1 MATRGFNV
9 PAKLMSRSP
18 LTPLLAALLACAG
31 CISIEPDP
39 TLSISTDPPGA
50 QVLINGVDTGFA
62 TPCMLAVEDELM
74 KIDVRLK
81 GYEPE
86 HRIVTRDPKLE
97 TRHWSE
103 MNASTRTWR
112 FPLWLNIH
120 DLFNHPVREIM
131 LLAPGRI
138 FIRLDRIRED
148 EGQ

>member
-1 MATRGFNV
+1 VNPPDMRQTT
-9 PAKLMSRSP
+9 
-18 LTPLLAALLACAG
+18 LTSLLLALLPCAG

-62 TPCMLAVEDELM
+62 TPCLLAVEDEY
-74 KIDVRLK
+74 IQVDIRLW

-86 HRIVTRDPKLE
+86 RRVVTRDPKLE
-97 TRHWSE
+97 LRHWSE
-103 MNASTRTWR
+103 MNSSSRTWR

-120 DLFNHPVREIM
+120 DLFNHPVREVM

-138 FIRLDRIRED
+138 FIRLDPLRED
-148 EGQ
+148 DPK

>member
-1 MATRGFNV
+1 MN
-9 PAKLMSRSP
+9 RSA
-18 LTPLLAALLACAG
+18 LAPILAVLLACTS

-74 KIDVRLK
+74 QVDIRLR

-86 HRIVTRDPKLE
+86 TRIVTRDPKFE
-97 TRHWSE
+97 TRHLSE
-103 MNASTRTWR
+103 MNASSRTWP
-112 FPLWLNIH
+112 FPLYLNIH

>member
-1 MATRGFNV
+1 MATRGFDVSLIPMN
-9 PAKLMSRSP
+9 RSP
-18 LTPLLAALLACAG
+18 IAPLLAALLTCTG
-31 CISIEPDP
+31 CISTEPDP
-39 TLSISTDPPGA
+39 TLSIATDPPGA

-97 TRHWSE
+97 TRYWSE
-103 MNASTRTWR
+103 MNGSSRTWR
-112 FPLWLNIH
+112 FPLFLPIH

-138 FIRLDRIRED
+138 FIRLDRIRE
-148 EGQ
+148 EETK

>member
-1 MATRGFNV
+1 MAIRGFTV
-9 PAKLMSRSP
+9 SLIPMSRFP
-18 LTPLLAALLACAG
+18 LMPVLGALLACAS
-31 CISIEPDP
+31 CISTEPDP
-39 TLSISTDPPGA
+39 TLSISTYPPGA

-74 KIDVRLK
+74 KVDVRLK

-86 HRIVTRDPKLE
+86 HRFVTRDPKLE
-97 TRHWSE
+97 VRHWSE
-103 MNASTRTWR
+103 MNSSTRTWR
-112 FPLWLNIH
+112 FPFWLNIH

-148 EGQ
+148 EDN

>member
-1 MATRGFNV
+1 
-9 PAKLMSRSP
+9 
-18 LTPLLAALLACAG
+18 
-31 CISIEPDP
+31 
-39 TLSISTDPPGA
+39 
-50 QVLINGVDTGFA
+50 LINGVDTGFA

-74 KIDVRLK
+74 MIDVRLK

-86 HRIVTRDPKLE
+86 QRIVTRDPKLE
-97 TRHWSE
+97 TRHWNE
-103 MNASTRTWR
+103 MSSSARTWR

-120 DLFNHPVREIM
+120 DLFSHPVREIM

>member
-1 MATRGFNV
+1 MATRGFTV
-9 PAKLMSRSP
+9 PSTDMLRPP
-18 LTPLLAALLACAG
+18 LTWLLLALLPCAA
-31 CISIEPDP
+31 CISTDPDP

-62 TPCMLAVEDELM
+62 TPCLLAVQDQVML
-74 KIDVRLK
+74 IDIRLR

-97 TRHWSE
+97 TRYWSE
-103 MNASTRTWR
+103 MNSSSRTWR

-120 DLFNHPVREIM
+120 DLFNQPVREVM

-138 FIRLDRIRED
+138 FIRLDEVRD
-148 EGQ
+148 SDAQ